1 MSVDALDLERGDTEF
16 QVQQW
21 EDELAKETKSAL
33 KDMAEVEDEEI
44 EAEAAA
50 FTAKLLFLVTDGDW
64 KQSEG
69 IASVLESFFSEQVV
83 DREIEMPEEI
93 EASEEEQGQADEE
106 DVDEASD
113 TEKSEEDEDGEEA
126 ETEDD
131 DEGVIIK

>member
-1 MSVDALDLERGDTEF
+1 MAALDLECGDAAF
-16 QVQQW
+16 QIKKW

-33 KDMAEVEDEEI
+33 KDMAEVEDADV

-64 KQSEG
+64 KQAEG
-69 IASVLESFFSEQVV
+69 IASVLESFFSEQTAGS
-83 DREIEMPEEI
+83 EIEMPEEI
-93 EASEEEQGQADEE
+93 EASEQEEGQADEE

-113 TEKSEEDEDGEEA
+113 TEKSEEDGDGEEA

-131 DEGVIIK
+131 GDRVIIK